1 MSNPRPNP
9 APAAPGTTGRKPGGG
24 PGGRYLRPVE
34 KPRDAKAAVRRL
46 FTFFKGQWWQLALM
60 TLLVAST
67 AGAVVAVPLLSGRVI
82 DALEFG
88 SGAGL
93 AFIRS
98 TVLLLGLVYA
108 GDAFSRFAQEWIVT
122 SISQRTVK
130 LLRKALF
137 EKLQRLPVRFFDA
150 YQHGELMSRMSNDT
164 DNIAGILGTA
174 LTQMMGIVFTLTGTL
189 VMMLVLSPVMTFF
202 SLISLP
208 LVFLLTKTIAA
219 NTRRLYK
226 KQQETLGRLNAC
238 VEENITGIQVVK
250 AYSHEK
256 YAVEELAEINEALR
270 QVGTQAQIWSGYI
283 MPIMNVIKNLSFAIV
298 AGAGSILAVNG
309 AVTVGTIAIFINYSR
324 QFGRPLND
332 LANMYNSLQSALSS
346 AERVFEVLD
355 SEEERPDPP
364 GAKALASVR
373 GEVRFENVSFHY
385 VPDVPVLQNVSF
397 TVPPGDTVALVGPT
411 GAGKTTIVNL
421 LARFYD
427 VTGGQIFID
436 GHNIEDYTRD
446 SLRRAFGIVP
456 QDTYLFTGTIREN
469 LRYGRASATD
479 EDITAAA
486 QASGAHDFITRFPDG
501 YDTQLTE
508 SGRNLSEGQRQ
519 ILAIARAALME
530 PNILILDEATSSVDT
545 RTELR
550 IQEAFMTLMK
560 GRTSFMIAHRLS
572 TIVGADTIMLVRG
585 GQLAESGSHAELMAR
600 GGMYQTMFDMQAN
613 GIPVES

>member
-1 MSNPRPNP
+1 MSNPKPTP
-9 APAAPGTTGRKPGGG
+9 ATNTPGKRPGGG

-34 KPRDAKAAVRRL
+34 KPKNAKAAVRRL
-46 FTFFKGQWWQLALM
+46 FTFFKGQWWQLVL
-60 TLLVAST
+60 TLLLVAATS
-67 AGAVVAVPLLSGRVI
+67 GAVVAVPLLSGKTI

-88 SGAGL
+88 SGVPL
-93 AFIRS
+93 EVIRS
-98 TVLLLGLVYA
+98 TVLMLGLVYA
-108 GDAFSRFAQEWIVT
+108 GDAFSRFAQEWIVA

-137 EKLQRLPVRFFDA
+137 DKLQRLPVRFFDA
-150 YQHGELMSRMSNDT
+150 YPHGELMSRMSNDT
-164 DNIAGILGTA
+164 DNIAGILGSA
-174 LTQMMGIVFTLTGTL
+174 ITQMMGIVFTLGGTL
-189 VMMLVLSPVMTFF
+189 VMMLILSPVMTFF
-202 SLISLP
+202 SLVSLP
-208 LVFLLTKTIAA
+208 LVFLLTKTIAT

-226 KQQETLGRLNAC
+226 KQQEALGRLNAC

-256 YAVEELAEINEALR
+256 YAVAELAEINEELR

-309 AVTVGTIAIFINYSR
+309 LITIGTISIFINYSR

-355 SEEERPDPP
+355 SEEERPDPAN
-364 GAKALASVR
+364 AKELKQVR
-373 GEVRFENVSFHY
+373 GKVRFENVSFHY

-397 TVPPGDTVALVGPT
+397 TVDPGEVIALVGPT

-427 VTGGQIFID
+427 VTGGKIFID

-469 LRYGRASATD
+469 LRYGRASATED
-479 EDITAAA
+479 EIVAAA
-486 QASGAHDFITRFPDG
+486 KASGAHDFITRFPDG
-501 YDTQLTE
+501 YDTHLTE
-508 SGRNLSEGQRQ
+508 SGRDLSEGQRQ
-519 ILAIARAALME
+519 LLAIARAALMD
-530 PNILILDEATSSVDT
+530 PDILILDEATSSVDT

-550 IQEAFMTLMK
+550 IQEAFMKLMK

-572 TIVGADTIMLVRG
+572 TIVGADTIMLVRAG
-585 GQLAESGSHAELMAR
+585 KLAESGSHAELIAR
-600 GGMYQTMFDMQAN
+600 GGIYQAMFDMQAN
-613 GIPVES
+613 GLVVPNE